1 VLSSAQEPLDEHA
14 QAFYRGAL
22 SALNAAGVEY
32 LVGGAYALAR
42 HTGVARHTKDIDI
55 FVRERDLEHVLSVLE
70 MNGCCTEITYPH
82 WLGKARCGEE
92 LMDVIYGSGN
102 GVVMVDDEWF
112 EHALPDTI
120 LGQDVLLCPAEEMIW
135 SKAFIMERERYDG
148 ADVLHLLHAGAH
160 EPEFDWA
167 RLVRRFDGH
176 YRVLFAHLILFGFVY
191 PSERAL
197 VPRPVMEHLMRRL
210 RVELDS
216 PPPEVRLCQGTLLSR
231 AQFLVDIERFGYEDA
246 RNDPDVHMTEAHIAQ
261 WTDAIADELR
271 TYGCNARNHTP
282 GRSR

>member
-1 VLSSAQEPLDEHA
+1 MLSSVQETIDERA
-14 QAFYRGAL
+14 QAFYRHAL
-22 SALNAAGVEY
+22 RNLNEAEVDY

-55 FVRERDLEHVLSVLE
+55 FVRERDLERVLSVLE

-112 EHALPDTI
+112 EHALPDEI
-120 LGQDVLLCPAEEMIW
+120 LGQRVLLSPIEEMIW

-148 ADVLHLLHAGAH
+148 ADVLHLLHAQAL
-160 EPEFDWA
+160 ELDWP
-167 RLVRRFDGH
+167 RLLRRFDGH
-176 YRVLFAHLILFGFVY
+176 YRVLFAHLVLFGFVY
-191 PSERAL
+191 PSQRATI
-197 VPRPVMEHLMRRL
+197 PKPVMEHLLRRL
-210 RVELDS
+210 RLELDS
-216 PPPEVRLCQGTLLSR
+216 PPPEVRVCQGTLLSR
-231 AQFLVDIERFGYEDA
+231 AQFLVDLERFGYEDA
-246 RNDPDVHMTEAHIAQ
+246 RHEPGVHMTDAHIAQ
-261 WTDAIADELR
+261 WTDAIAEELR
-271 TYGCNARNHTP
+271 SYGCTARDHTP